1 MKPTALPNA
10 ARPFVAFAALL
21 RANGLA
27 VAPEQTTAFLSAI
40 TLLGPRSLDD
50 IRRAAHATLAP
61 PVDRREE
68 FDALFDAHFLGSVEL
83 GREAAEP
90 DTEELRVQEHRR
102 GGFEPPASDEIN
114 EAGRA
119 ATAAE
124 ALSRRRFAPA
134 DEADTLR
141 RFQRAL
147 PEHLPRRRGY
157 RRLRGRRGPGLDL
170 RRAMQEMVRN
180 DGEIFRLPRLRRK
193 PRRRAILLII
203 DVSGSMKARTDAHLR
218 FAHAL
223 MRAADRVEV
232 FTIGTRLTR
241 VTRALKLKNRE
252 QALDAASGLV
262 SDWDGGT
269 RIGDA
274 LQAFLAV
281 PRFAG
286 TARGAVVLILS
297 DGLERGDAGAMT
309 EAVRR
314 LAARAWHLSW
324 MTPLAADPG
333 FRPETAALKSILP
346 HLDALA
352 DAGSTERLCHHVL
365 TLAQAR
371 APYPSL
377 SPSSFTMGRGSG

>member
-1 MKPTALPNA
+1 MMRPALPDA
-10 ARPFVAFAALL
+10 AAPFVAFATLL
-21 RANGLA
+21 RANGFA
-27 VAPEQTTAFLSAI
+27 AAPEQTTAFLAAI
-40 TLLGPRSLDD
+40 TLLGPRNLDH

-61 PVDRREE
+61 PPERREE
-68 FDALFDAHFLGSVEL
+68 FDALFDAHFLGAVEL
-83 GREAAEP
+83 GRETAEP
-90 DTEELRVQEHRR
+90 DPDDMRVQEDRP
-102 GGFEPPASDEIN
+102 GGLEPVASDDIN
-114 EAGRA
+114 EAGQA

-124 ALSRRRFAPA
+124 ALSLRRFGPA
-134 DEADTLR
+134 DEIDTLR

-147 PEHLPRRRGY
+147 PERLPQRRGY
-157 RRLRGRRGPGLDL
+157 RHIAARRGPGLDL
-170 RRAMQEMVRN
+170 RRAMREAVRN
-180 DGEIFRLPRLRRK
+180 DGEIFRLPRLNRR
-193 PRRRAILLII
+193 PRRRPILLVI

-223 MRAADRVEV
+223 VLAADRIEV

-241 VTRALKLKNRE
+241 VTRALQLRNRE
-252 QALDAASGLV
+252 QALATASGLV

-297 DGLERGDAGAMT
+297 DGLERGDPKAMT
-309 EAVRR
+309 DAVKR

-333 FRPETAALKSILP
+333 YRPETAALKSILP

-365 TLAQAR
+365 NLAHPR
-371 APYPSL
+371 AA
-377 SPSSFTMGRGSG
+377 